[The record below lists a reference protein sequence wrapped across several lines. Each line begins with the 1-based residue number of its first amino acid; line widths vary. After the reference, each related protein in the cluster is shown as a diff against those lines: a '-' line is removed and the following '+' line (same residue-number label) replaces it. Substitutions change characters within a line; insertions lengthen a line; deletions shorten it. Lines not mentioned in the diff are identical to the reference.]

1 MSDEEMNELL
11 REMFRSEGAPT
22 LTDAV
27 VDSFLALPEDYPEEQ
42 TRRMR
47 ARFVERLLAEAH
59 PEPVR
64 AVEEKLPFGRWL
76 ESSRQRATVARE
88 DVADAIG
95 AEPAYVERVETGD
108 LSPETLPGEVLGL
121 LVRLFKLHVDALR
134 GLLLTSVAVARER
147 AKLGVA
153 GRLTPGKEA
162 RKTAEGMKLALDIYL
177 ADTAEIGTDPVP
189 EVEDC
194 LAAVRDYLEAR
205 QVRELLD

>member
-11 REMFRSEGAPT
+11 REMFRSESAPP

-27 VDSFLALPEDYPEEQ
+27 VDSFLALPEEYPEEQ
-42 TRRMR
+42 AQRMR
-47 ARFVERLLAEAH
+47 ARFIRRLLAESY

-64 AVEEKLPFGRWL
+64 KVKEKLPFGRWL
-76 ESSRQRATVARE
+76 ESVRQRASVARE
-88 DVADAIG
+88 DVAAAIG
-95 AEPAYVERVETGD
+95 AEPAYVEQVETGE
-108 LSPETLPGEVLGL
+108 LAPETLTGEMMGP
-121 LVRLFKLHVDALR
+121 LVQLFRLHVDALR

-162 RKTAEGMKLALDIYL
+162 RKTAEGMKLALDMYL
-177 ADTAEIGTDPVP
+177 ADTAEIGAEPVP

-194 LAAVRDYLEAR
+194 LTAVRGYLKAR
-205 QVRELLD
+205 QASELLD

>member
-1 MSDEEMNELL
+1 MSDEEMNQLL
-11 REMFRSEGAPT
+11 REMFHSEGAPP

-27 VDSFLALPEDYPEEQ
+27 VDSFLALPEEYPQEQ
-42 TRRMR
+42 VRKMR
-47 ARFVERLLAEAH
+47 ARFAERLLADAH

-76 ESSRQRATVARE
+76 EAARQRASVARE

-108 LSPETLPGEVLGL
+108 LAPEMLPGEVMGP
-121 LVRLFKLHVDALR
+121 LVRLFRLHVNALR
-134 GLLLTSVAVARER
+134 GLLLTSMAVARER

-162 RKTAEGMKLALDIYL
+162 RKTAEGMKLALDMYL

-194 LAAVRDYLEAR
+194 LAAVRGYLEAR
-205 QVRELLD
+205 QARELLD